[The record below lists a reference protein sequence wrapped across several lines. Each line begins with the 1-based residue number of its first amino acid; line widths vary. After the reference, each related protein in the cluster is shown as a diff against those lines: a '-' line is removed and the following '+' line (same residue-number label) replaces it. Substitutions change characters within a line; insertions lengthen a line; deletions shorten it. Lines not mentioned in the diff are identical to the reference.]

1 MDQVPKKIVVYSSP
15 GCSACSQVKGYLS
28 RKNLRFEERDISRDE
43 SAAREL
49 EDLGLLAIPVTV
61 IGGSTPIV
69 GADLKKIDEALGK

>member
-1 MDQVPKKIVVYSSP
+1 MDRVPKKILVYSSP

-49 EDLGLLAIPVTV
+49 EDLGLFAIPVTL
-61 IGGSTPIV
+61 IGDSPPIV
-69 GADLKKIDEALGK
+69 GADFGKIDLALAE